1 MNKVHFDVMMNKYI
15 FLYNKFQIFPEII
28 VQLFCQGLHF
38 LSVLEVSV
46 QETNQIL
53 HQTDEQ
59 AVIIRIL
66 GTWIKALIKVHLI
79 PLVCQN

>member
-1 MNKVHFDVMMNKYI
+1 MNEVHFDVMLNKYI
-15 FLYNKFQIFPEII
+15 FLHNKFKIHPEII
-28 VQLFCQGLHF
+28 AQLFCQDLHF

-53 HQTDEQ
+53 HQTEER

-66 GTWIKALIKVHLI
+66 GTWIKALIKVHSV
-79 PLVCQN
+79 PLLCQN

>member
-1 MNKVHFDVMMNKYI
+1 MNEVHFDVMMNKYI
-15 FLYNKFQIFPEII
+15 FLHNKFKILPEII
-28 VQLFCQGLHF
+28 AQLFCQDLHF

-53 HQTDEQ
+53 HQTDER

-66 GTWIKALIKVHLI
+66 GTWTKALIKVHLV